1 MVVAKE
7 NSAPHREECEGKS
20 KQKRL
25 AFALVTEEDIIV
37 LNLNE
42 VANFKYLTKSIFDS
56 LIGASI

>member
-25 AFALVTEEDIIV
+25 AFALVTEDIIV